1 MNTKKNVIK
10 TESITWKRH

>member
-1 MNTKKNVIK
+1 MNTKNAIK

>member
-1 MNTKKNVIK
+1 MYTKNVIK